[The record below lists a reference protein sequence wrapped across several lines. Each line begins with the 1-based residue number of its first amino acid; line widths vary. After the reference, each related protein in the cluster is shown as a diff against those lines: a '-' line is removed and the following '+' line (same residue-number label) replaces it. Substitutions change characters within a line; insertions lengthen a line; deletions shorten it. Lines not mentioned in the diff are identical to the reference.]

1 MKKFENTEFV
11 IFDVET
17 TGLSPERGDRVV
29 EIAAL
34 KVRNSKTLGTFH
46 SLVDPEREISFG
58 AFEVN
63 GISSEMLQGAPK
75 SGEILPDFL
84 EFIKGAVLVGHN
96 VSFDLGFLRKELS
109 LSDLSLNPKT
119 AVMDTLKMARGL
131 MPHLGRYPLWFV
143 AQSLGVE
150 QGQQHRAMADV
161 YLTYEV
167 FFRLIALAEQ
177 KGINDTQTLVQLFSD
192 APYVDGDTHRAKISL
207 IAEVI
212 TKKEQINLLYFS
224 TSSAAATMRKVTPK
238 RLVFQGE
245 KVKLVGFC
253 HLRNEEREFRLDRI
267 LRVERI

>member
-1 MKKFENTEFV
+1 MKNFERTEFV

-34 KVRNSKTLGTFH
+34 KVKNSKALGTFH

-63 GISSEMLQGAPK
+63 GISAEMLEGAPK

-84 EFIKGAVLVGHN
+84 KFIDGAVLVGHN
-96 VSFDLGFLRKELS
+96 VSFDLGFLREELS
-109 LSDLSLNPKT
+109 LNGLSLNSKIPV
-119 AVMDTLKMARGL
+119 ADTLKMARGL
-131 MPHLGRYPLWFV
+131 MPNLGRYPLWFV
-143 AQSLGVE
+143 AQSLGIE
-150 QGQQHRAMADV
+150 MRQQHRAMADV
-161 YLTYEV
+161 YLTYEI
-167 FFRLIALAEQ
+167 FCRLAILAEQ
-177 KGINDTQTLVQLFSD
+177 KGINDTQTFVQLFSD
-192 APYVDGDTHRAKISL
+192 AQYADTDSRRAKVSL

-212 TKKEQINLLYFS
+212 TKKEQLNLVYFS
-224 TSSAAATMRKVTPK
+224 TNSAAATERKVTPK
-238 RLVFQGE
+238 KLVFQGE

-267 LRVERI
+267 LRVDRA